1 MFERFKKFKEAI
13 TQSSSQDTK
22 TKSVKPKADT
32 EKKERFGSMT
42 QEQMRRI
49 EASGVSLLTQPKL
62 SDDALKSLEGANTP
76 ISNLNSKPAE
86 PTSKSSSESDTISVE
101 SEHPNKNNKISEEQN
116 DSHVQSMFES
126 DEFNDVSQATMDSLQ
141 LSLPVV
147 PEKLSNFIDEEDN
160 NDLNKSTLEE
170 KNSDSSSNNS
180 GNVKQTLFVHSKSP
194 VDKFPLDPES
204 NMFAQTIA
212 TNYSQGDTAG
222 CILQLRNFLNQHKGE
237 VNNKFWYM
245 LMDIYQVE
253 DDKQNFEKTALA
265 FAQLFDTSPPS
276 WTENTKSEK
285 KGILAGKN
293 ILILEPAFN
302 MEHVSRFK
310 DFFKAAKQEK
320 FCKIN
325 VSQCRFEQSDVEAL
339 KEFYK
344 LLVQLRKTRIKS
356 FLMGESA
363 LLSFSQSYMNFDQ
376 NQKGLKQHFMD
387 NEALFWN
394 LYLEILQWKGKEEE
408 FEQIALDFAD
418 KFEISPNGWEDEG
431 VMSLE
436 NLSVEDEKP
445 QLDSVLNNSN
455 ISVIQE
461 IIKYDFSKM
470 NKSELDFSNVSRVD
484 FSTCGGISFMINDI
498 LSRSDNLHKD
508 IYLIRPNEMI
518 LTLFDMLGTSDSFK
532 IVNRKR

>member
-22 TKSVKPKADT
+22 SVKPKADND
-32 EKKERFGSMT
+32 KKERFGSMT
-42 QEQMRRI
+42 QDQMRRI
-49 EASGVSLLTQPKL
+49 EASGVSLLTQAKL
-62 SDDALKSLEGANTP
+62 SDDALNSLKGANTP
-76 ISNLNSKPAE
+76 IADPNSNSDK
-86 PTSKSSSESDTISVE
+86 KSNAESDSILVESVRVE
-101 SEHPNKNNKISEEQN
+101 SEHTNTHHNDNKPN
-116 DSHVQSMFES
+116 DSDVQSIFES
-126 DEFNDVSQATMDSLQ
+126 TEFNDVSQETMDSLQ
-141 LSLPVV
+141 LSLPIVS
-147 PEKLSNFIDEEDN
+147 EKLSNFIDEEEHN
-160 NDLNKSTLEE
+160 NLTNPVNDEQVSEVTP
-170 KNSDSSSNNS
+170 SNNT
-180 GNVKQTLFVHSKSP
+180 KQTLFVHSKSP
-194 VDKFPLDPES
+194 TDKFPLDPES

-253 DDKQNFEKTALA
+253 DDKTNFEKTALA
-265 FAQLFDTSPPS
+265 FAQLFNTSPPS
-276 WTENTKSEK
+276 WTETTKNEK
-285 KGILAGKN
+285 KGVLAGKN
-293 ILILEPAFN
+293 ILILDPAFN
-302 MEHVSRFK
+302 MDHVARFK

-344 LLVQLRKTRIKS
+344 LLVQLRKARIKS
-356 FLMGESA
+356 FLMGESS
-363 LLSFSQSYMNFDQ
+363 LLSFSQSYMNFDKHP
-376 NQKGLKQHFMD
+376 KGLKQHFME

-408 FEQIALDFAD
+408 FEQVALDFAD
-418 KFEISPNGWEDEG
+418 KFEISPNGWEDDG
-431 VMSLE
+431 VMSLD
-436 NLSVEDEKP
+436 NLSVEDDKP
-445 QLDSVLNNSN
+445 QLDNVLNNSN

-461 IIKYDFSKM
+461 IIKHDFSKM
-470 NKSELDFSNVSRVD
+470 NKSELDFTNVDRVD

-498 LSRSDNLHKD
+498 LSKSDNVHKD

-532 IVNRKR
+532 IVTRKR